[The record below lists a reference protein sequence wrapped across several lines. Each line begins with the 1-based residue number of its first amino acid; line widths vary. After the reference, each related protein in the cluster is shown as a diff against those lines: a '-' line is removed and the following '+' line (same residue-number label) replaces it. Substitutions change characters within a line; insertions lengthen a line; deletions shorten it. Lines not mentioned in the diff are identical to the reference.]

1 MQICSKNIAGR
12 CRFVPKKYLKDADLS
27 KKNLADFERQVAGG
41 ESQPCKA
48 FVDNGGETSPEI
60 VSQNTF

>member
-1 MQICSKNIAGR
+1 MNDTNLISLFGKAFMI
-12 CRFVPKKYLKDADLS
+12 KKYLKDADLY
-27 KKNLADFERQVAGG
+27 DFERQVAAG